1 MGVSGF
7 LSSIAKKTVPVNK
20 ENKLYIPPQT
30 GNVRWH
36 HICLI
41 HRSVLPKVYFP
52 VIMMVIWT
60 ILLKIFYN
68 IFKDHKFIKTI
79 FFPTSLLTYLGLVLS
94 LLLVFRNSSAYD
106 RYWEGRKA
114 WANIIQQARNLS
126 RHVWIGIEI
135 DESDKKKEEKL
146 NLKKGV
152 MRLIIA
158 LVISIRHSL
167 RGEYGWDYDD
177 LAELVKHVPRFNS
190 LITTA
195 PKRLLKILP
204 LEIAYHIEGY
214 LYLQKDVP
222 VTLINPSFTS
232 INSIIESFTTC
243 ERILTTPIPLI
254 YGIHIKHALLV
265 YLLTLPFQI
274 IPTCGWAAVFIVLL
288 TSFTLFGIEAI
299 SSEIENP
306 FGADDN
312 DLDLDHFCQQIQVE
326 INGMMKYF
334 PSSVGLLD
342 WMECEEIEEK
352 EDSSANIAIDI
363 KNIDGA
369 NEEDDVP
376 PLIKKTISIL
386 KGEYRRNS
394 KRESKTEKDYN
405 NLNNA
410 TAYV

>member
-1 MGVSGF
+1 MNNF
-7 LSSIAKKTVPVNK
+7 REMFRRKQMERKELKKNK
-20 ENKLYIPPQT
+20 IIIPPQI
-30 GNVRWH
+30 GEVNWR
-36 HICLI
+36 HIIKLNK
-41 HRSVLPKVYFP
+41 SVIPKIYIP
-52 VIMMVIWT
+52 VILVTIWT
-60 ILLKIFYN
+60 VLLKLFYDYY
-68 IFKDHKFIKTI
+68 KEEKFIKTV

-94 LLLVFRNSSAYD
+94 LLLVFRNNSAYD
-106 RYWEGRKA
+106 RYWEGRKS
-114 WANIIQQARNLS
+114 WASILNQARNLS
-126 RHVWIGIEI
+126 RHLWVCIEI
-135 DESDKKKEEKL
+135 DENDKNKDQKL

-152 MRLIIA
+152 MRLVIA